1 MRVKYLPIG
10 GIVEVKNYKL
20 GMVAVLMTLL
30 LSACASGPGK
40 TGWYDQWGACAAAG
54 AAAGIVAG
62 AAAEPDDFETA
73 VAAGTGGFL
82 IGGAICAY
90 SDTDADGVKNYKDD
104 CRGTVQGSIV
114 DDRGCELD
122 SDGDGVVDR
131 LDECPGTPAGVRVN
145 ERGCEIDSDGD
156 GVGDSRDRCPGTPA
170 GAKVDENGCEL
181 DSDGDGVVD
190 SKDKCPNTP
199 AGEAVDNYGCTLD
212 DEYRLENVNFEFDSA
227 TLTAGS
233 TASLNGAVQIMK
245 RHSDLKVEIAGHT
258 DSVGNDD
265 YNMGL
270 STRRAQAV
278 ADYLIANGA
287 TAANIFVK
295 GYGETDPD
303 ADNGT
308 EAGRATNRRVELR
321 H

>member
-1 MRVKYLPIG
+1 MK
-10 GIVEVKNYKL
+10 EVKHYKL
-20 GMVAVLMTLL
+20 GLVAVMLSLL

-54 AAAGIVAG
+54 AAAGIAAG
-62 AAAEPDDFETA
+62 ATDDFDTA
-73 VAAGTGGFL
+73 MYVGVGGFVV
-82 IGGAICAY
+82 GGAICAY
-90 SDTDADGVKNYKDD
+90 GDTDADGVKNYKDD
-104 CRGTVQGSIV
+104 CRGTVSGGIV
-114 DDRGCELD
+114 DERGCEKD

-131 LDECPGTPAGVRVN
+131 LDECPGTAQGVKVN
-145 ERGCEIDSDGD
+145 DRGCEIDSDGD

-170 GAKVDENGCEL
+170 GAKVDQYGCEL
-181 DSDGDGVVD
+181 DDDGDGVVN
-190 SKDKCPNTP
+190 SKDKCANTP
-199 AGEAVDNYGCTLD
+199 AGEAVDNSGCTLAA
-212 DEYRLENVNFEFDSA
+212 EYRLENVNFEFDSA
-227 TLTAGS
+227 KLTAGS
-233 TASLNGAVQIMK
+233 TASLDGAVQIMK

-270 STRRAQAV
+270 SKRRAQAV

-287 TAANIFVK
+287 TAANIVVK
-295 GYGETDPD
+295 GYGETDPV

-308 EAGRATNRRVELR
+308 EEGRAANRRVELR